1 MSRPKTEKGDLLERY
16 AAHMGL
22 TVRSARLHRAKG
34 VESWQTFMA
43 AACPALAA
51 APSGETSASG
61 DDLARAATMKA
72 AAWRHW
78 RALEAAYDKALGHGA
93 GADTLGKYERAV
105 AAAQERYTAAQK
117 AEDDLRARRGLLVP
131 YESVL
136 ALQGALEPLGVLFLG
151 LKDRIGA
158 GMADDTARGAFFAAF
173 ESAMP
178 EWNSGINHLN
188 ESINRLLPC
197 F

>member
-1 MSRPKTEKGDLLERY
+1 
-16 AAHMGL
+16 MGL
-22 TVRSARLHRAKG
+22 TVRSARLHRARG
-34 VESWQTFMA
+34 VESWQKFVTDA
-43 AACPALAA
+43 GVAPVAAA
-51 APSGETSASG
+51 APLATPAAG
-61 DDLARAATMKA
+61 DDMARAATMKT

-158 GMADDTARGAFFAAF
+158 GMAEDAARGAFFAAF
-173 ESAMP
+173 EAAMP
-178 EWNSGINHLN
+178 EWNAGIDHLN